1 MSADSFVR
9 IVTGLPCPVP
19 KMESCHGTGLFLLII
34 EMSADSFVRIVT
46 GLPSCPKKWRV
57 VTGPDNFC

>member
-9 IVTGLPCPVP
+9 IVTGLPCP
-19 KMESCHGTGLFLLII
+19 KNGELSRDRTFLLII